1 MILTSCQAQSLFYVL
16 YLFPF
21 THGAPSAEPVY
32 PARQIR
38 KPTTWPAC
46 IRDWTDGSSLLRL
59 GGHKDGFFAYDPDWL
74 TEGFDG
80 SVLPYWLTASPERDT
95 LRELLLALHDKV
107 LWLRNRTGP
116 PFTCLQNPNATIE
129 HVRKVLETFIC
140 KAVVDVC
147 ACEVG

>member
-1 MILTSCQAQSLFYVL
+1 M
-16 YLFPF
+16 
-21 THGAPSAEPVY
+21 
-32 PARQIR
+32 
-38 KPTTWPAC
+38 
-46 IRDWTDGSSLLRL
+46 LRL

-129 HVRKVLETFIC
+129 HVRKVLETFIR
-140 KAVVDVC
+140 KTVVLTFLRVKFTDGC
-147 ACEVG
+147 IGGRYIGEHPEL